1 MFPKTKKGL
10 RLSYMC
16 LSKNITVSMWGNSH
30 SKEFPHM
37 TRGEMVGYCISY
49 IQNNTWPCRGTK
61 FHTRFHLTS
70 SVERISPVRVPNK
83 LNVFQHTYVH
93 VRRVHM

>member
-1 MFPKTKKGL
+1 
-10 RLSYMC
+10 
-16 LSKNITVSMWGNSH
+16 MWGNSH

-37 TRGEMVGYCISY
+37 TRGVMVGYCNSY
-49 IQNNTWPCRGTK
+49 MYSCTYRTILGHLEIQNFTQD
-61 FHTRFHLTS
+61 FTS
-70 SVERISPVRVPNK
+70 SVEKISPVSMPNK